1 MRRMVDMM
9 HRCRRIGVTVV
20 SLSLLWSFGMP
31 AVISAQGSSAI
42 CVLKIAA
49 NGSLLGI
56 LTDAPQDF
64 NIAVSLPLDRTV
76 NVPILCE
83 SLGSLA
89 LAVANN
95 EAYPT
100 TFSTQIFTHDGVSIC
115 VKGGFEVPVNG
126 GRGVTFA
133 SCL

>member
-1 MRRMVDMM
+1 MRRMADMM
-9 HRCRRIGVTVV
+9 HRTWMVGSAVVT
-20 SLSLLWSFGMP
+20 LSFLWSLGMP
-31 AVISAQGSSAI
+31 SVISAQAPGSI

-49 NGSLLGI
+49 DGGLFNTI
-56 LTDAPQDF
+56 VDVPQNF
-64 NIAVSLPLDRTV
+64 NIAVSLPLRRAV

-95 EAYPT
+95 EPYPT
-100 TFSTQIFTHDGVSIC
+100 TFNTQVFTNHGVSIC
-115 VKGGFEVPVNG
+115 VKGDFEVPVNG

-133 SCL
+133 DCQ